1 MSKGEKYL
9 GVGILIAIVIAGFG
23 IYLPSSSGPLGV
35 ISPNDTASTNFT
47 QLTASDGLAVGTSQQ
62 FQVSSTGVVTSGGVT
77 VGSSGTAMSR
87 LNIGVCYYRPYA
99 ATIGASS
106 TVKVDCQGTKAWNVA
121 GADGRS
127 VSALTNVTAGDYVVL
142 NPATSTP
149 GTTSNGLVVT
159 GVAAS
164 TTAGYIELYVSNLT
178 GAAYTWPTTAGTAS
192 GTAYYMV
199 VK

>member
-1 MSKGEKYL
+1 MNKQNFAL
-9 GVGILIAIVIAGFG
+9 GLALVAVVIAIGAYVSIGN
-23 IYLPSSSGPLGV
+23 LGSLGA
-35 ISPNDTASTNFT
+35 ISPNDLNATNYT
-47 QLTASDGLAVGTSQQ
+47 ELTASEGLAVGTSQQ
-62 FQVSSTGVVTSGGVT
+62 FQVSSTGVVTSGGMT
-77 VGSSGTAMSR
+77 IGSSGTALTRFNS
-87 LNIGVCYYRPYA
+87 GVCYYRPYA

-106 TVKVDCQGTKAWNVA
+106 TVKIDCQATKAWNVA

-127 VSALTNVTAGDYVVL
+127 VSALSGITAGDYIVL
-142 NPATSTP
+142 SPATSTP

-164 TTAGYIELYVSNLT
+164 TTAGFIEVYVSNLT

-199 VK
+199 AK